1 MAESWYV
8 QDGKSKAIGPVTTDL
23 LIEGIKEGRVPVTSR
38 VCAVGEDKWTPLASH
53 ASFANAVRELAPP
66 PPTGF
71 SSAPPPRAPGA
82 ASPSPSG
89 AHPVERAKTN
99 SPRARKMI
107 LVAAGAIAA
116 LAVLGVGSKF
126 AMLAA
131 KKRALPILAEK
142 LPPMTTGIVQSRLD
156 SGLNAAMIPNEYIA
170 SALADEMCGGEY
182 NAVDVIASARGKT
195 LEQLRKTG
203 FLDLTS
209 DAQKKAMKCGE
220 TLRAS
225 LIDTTS
231 TEIEF
236 DEGDQHLSVTALR
249 TSLKEL
255 PTEFGFARHTF
266 SGLDGACL
274 REPDAKVDCP
284 DNAASAF
291 HDGTT
296 WFFGTAAATTA
307 FARAYTTSR
316 TELTT
321 NVETLGRVLDKT
333 TTSERVHLVAKP
345 TVIPWLAPC
354 YAAAPGNSSSEFIA
368 SCFPKDEQRTLDAI
382 LAKTKGL
389 AVESDSLARSNSS
402 TLRFTYVL
410 VARDADGAKELEADV
425 SDLARDWRAQIGNN
439 EPAMSKLVR
448 EHSALINDDFVK
460 ATFDPFIRAM
470 KAMTVSREGDVVRLV
485 ITTTLRPEE
494 EKSVHEFLATRT
506 SDQTAKSHIV
516 NALTQGT
523 AIQPGDLATFVD
535 APLVSWMLAPK
546 ATAADCRT
554 FRDQVKK
561 VAQNAPLDQFG
572 LKFHQEKR
580 FEDAQCVGIA
590 LPAEAK
596 QCLLAATDLNG
607 IAGCSIVT
615 SAAVALATTKLN
627 GQWLVEIPSSAPI
640 GGSRLEAKDGKVIFA
655 VQGATPATANAEIEA
670 RDDEWSFILPLPND
684 SKPRFNALISPEG
697 KLVLFEGKVSKPDLV
712 FKNASFD
719 TSLFAQAKQ

>member
-1 MAESWYV
+1 
-8 QDGKSKAIGPVTTDL
+8 
-23 LIEGIKEGRVPVTSR
+23 
-38 VCAVGEDKWTPLASH
+38 
-53 ASFANAVRELAPP
+53 
-66 PPTGF
+66 
-71 SSAPPPRAPGA
+71 
-82 ASPSPSG
+82 
-89 AHPVERAKTN
+89 
-99 SPRARKMI
+99 
-107 LVAAGAIAA
+107 
-116 LAVLGVGSKF
+116 
-126 AMLAA
+126 
-131 KKRALPILAEK
+131 
-142 LPPMTTGIVQSRLD
+142 
-156 SGLNAAMIPNEYIA
+156 
-170 SALADEMCGGEY
+170 
-182 NAVDVIASARGKT
+182 
-195 LEQLRKTG
+195 
-203 FLDLTS
+203 
-209 DAQKKAMKCGE
+209 
-220 TLRAS
+220 
-225 LIDTTS
+225 
-231 TEIEF
+231 
-236 DEGDQHLSVTALR
+236 
-249 TSLKEL
+249 
-255 PTEFGFARHTF
+255 
-266 SGLDGACL
+266 
-274 REPDAKVDCP
+274 
-284 DNAASAF
+284 
-291 HDGTT
+291 
-296 WFFGTAAATTA
+296 
-307 FARAYTTSR
+307 
-316 TELTT
+316 
-321 NVETLGRVLDKT
+321 LGRVLDKT

-615 SAAVALATTKLN
+615 SAAVALATTKL
-627 GQWLVEIPSSAPI
+627 
-640 GGSRLEAKDGKVIFA
+640 EAKDGKVIFA